1 MGNNLII
8 TKNEELELEYEK
20 RNNRERRRKKILIEY
35 FINNP
40 HKVNEYLS
48 LILYLNDIYPAELK
62 DEILK
67 DENNI
72 TKT

>member
-1 MGNNLII
+1 MGNNITII
-8 TKNEELELEYEK
+8 KKEDEELEYQK
-20 RNNRERRRKKILIEY
+20 HNDRERRRKQILTEY

-62 DEILK
+62 DEIL
-67 DENNI
+67 NC
-72 TKT
+72 

>member
-1 MGNNLII
+1 MGSNLTI
-8 TKNEELELEYEK
+8 TKKEEFELEYEK
-20 RNNRERRRKKILIEY
+20 RNNRERRIKQILTNY

-67 DENNI
+67 DENDL